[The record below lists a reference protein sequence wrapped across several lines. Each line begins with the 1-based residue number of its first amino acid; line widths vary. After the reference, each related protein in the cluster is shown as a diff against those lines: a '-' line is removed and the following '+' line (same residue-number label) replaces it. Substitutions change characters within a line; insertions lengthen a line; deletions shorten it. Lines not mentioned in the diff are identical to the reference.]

1 MFRKKLLG
9 LIFILLSFNIFAE
22 TLKVLTP
29 DGLPALSLAK
39 MMSTTKKLD
48 GVQLEYKIEKLSD
61 ALVVDM
67 LKREGDIAIV
77 PSNFS
82 AQLYNKNLNYKVLG
96 TVGWGSFYVVSR
108 ENISSLEELKGK
120 EIYTFGKGLT
130 PDIIFQVI
138 LKSKGIDLKDIK
150 INYLS
155 SGNELAALYLGK
167 KADTIVIPE
176 PMLSKILTKNL
187 GTNIVSNL
195 NDEWKNLSNS
205 DLGYPQATLV
215 IKEEIYNSNP
225 KIVESF
231 VQKLKSSI
239 AFLYKNP
246 ENSIQYIKENNLSL
260 DTSILDKILTRANIY
275 YVPILDCQEEYNN
288 YFKKLYEINSK
299 VIGGKIPN
307 EEIYAK

>member
-9 LIFILLSFNIFAE
+9 LIFVLLSFNIFAE

-150 INYLS
+150 INYLF
-155 SGNELAALYLGK
+155 K
-167 KADTIVIPE
+167 
-176 PMLSKILTKNL
+176 
-187 GTNIVSNL
+187 
-195 NDEWKNLSNS
+195 WK
-205 DLGYPQATLV
+205 
-215 IKEEIYNSNP
+215 
-225 KIVESF
+225 
-231 VQKLKSSI
+231 
-239 AFLYKNP
+239 
-246 ENSIQYIKENNLSL
+246 
-260 DTSILDKILTRANIY
+260 
-275 YVPILDCQEEYNN
+275 
-288 YFKKLYEINSK
+288 
-299 VIGGKIPN
+299 
-307 EEIYAK
+307 